1 MSAFFIVGPGGG
13 NYSEELLCAHV
24 ESGAAYQQKR
34 SRSSR
39 RSIFISVGIIFVA
52 WGIRSLRRGRFRSGV
67 LSLKTKRTTRNEK
80 GYDPRYGA
88 AAHQRG

>member
-1 MSAFFIVGPGGG
+1 
-13 NYSEELLCAHV
+13 
-24 ESGAAYQQKR
+24 
-34 SRSSR
+34 
-39 RSIFISVGIIFVA
+39 
-52 WGIRSLRRGRFRSGV
+52 LRRGRFRSGV